1 MEAKKSLKELRE
13 SLGLTL
19 DQVSSRSFFTKS
31 FLSQIEN
38 GEVGVNVR
46 EALRIADALQISLEL
61 LASAL
66 NETYARKQ
74 GAIRL
79 IGEAYE
85 TEYQIVIVGAV
96 PDGMEHSCDA
106 MGCGSTGGHVL
117 YRFTK
122 PG

>member
-66 NETYARKQ
+66 NETYERK
-74 GAIRL
+74 
-79 IGEAYE
+79 
-85 TEYQIVIVGAV
+85 
-96 PDGMEHSCDA
+96 
-106 MGCGSTGGHVL
+106 
-117 YRFTK
+117 
-122 PG
+122 